1 LSLPRGGYRED
12 AIRLRMFSDYIRDNA
27 DIWFNWSRSV
37 DLPVERMDDLILVTG
52 CTMVNS
58 WAAAVFDDYNADAQV
73 SLGSKILN
81 NGGASFVWNNIRGTV
96 EYHDSQLDPVR
107 SLLDSFTRS
116 ALTFCF
122 CFSKRVIHSYLRI
135 DASLSGASEQSA
147 SSSGLDQCELQ
158 QNPTATTATT
168 LKPVET
174 VKFKRTEFH
183 MLQK

>member
-1 LSLPRGGYRED
+1 MSLPRGGYRED
-12 AIRLRMFSDYIRDNA
+12 AIRLKMFSDYIRDNA

-73 SLGSKILN
+73 SLGSKTLN
-81 NGGASFVWNNIRGTV
+81 NGGATFVWSNIRGTV
-96 EYHDSQLDPVR
+96 EYHDSQLEPVCF
-107 SLLDSFTRS
+107 LLDSFTRR
-116 ALTFCF
+116 ALTFS
-122 CFSKRVIHSYLRI
+122 FSFTKRLIHPYLRI

-147 SSSGLDQCELQ
+147 SFSGPDQCELQ

-168 LKPVET
+168 LKTVET
-174 VKFKRTEFH
+174 VKFRRAEFH
-183 MLQK
+183 MPQK